1 MIMKKILGIVFLS
14 FLFLVNANSAATQL
28 KSGSFHEGEFKWK
41 HKKMPLPPGKW
52 ETIEKWDWSIGFW
65 TSTSADLVTY
75 SGNDI
80 DSLFGFGDIEFKG
93 RYQGYIAPQIDELLY
108 QGEHDGCYERPEYTL
123 LKLFKKGK
131 VHNCFRVRHIDVD
144 KELNRPDDAKNKWA
158 SAVFRKWLR
167 ERNMNTPK
175 ILLCATG
182 IYYAP
187 VVRDTYYRWGY
198 CINPEKFGASRNEFF
213 TEDSSEYHPANINN
227 YPDKK
232 EFMDEWIVKTT
243 QMHQQFEL
251 IFKAKEHHK
260 LDFTQIAKKPKD
272 KKIKKKQPKKT
283 EPAEPIP
290 DDNIIVAAASGTG
303 FFVSDKGLIVTN
315 HHVID
320 QCEITKVNFKG
331 EEIEAKTLAIDKTND
346 LAIIK
351 AEINPDKFY
360 SVSNEDVTLLQD
372 IIVAGFPL
380 GKKVSAAIKTHKG
393 SVTALAGY
401 GDNYSNFQT
410 DATINQGNSGGPII
424 DQKGNI
430 VGIAVALMSADAGQ
444 NIFFAVKSS
453 TLKTFASSNG
463 INFTKPSNTEKT
475 NAELGKLITEGTVF
489 LECWMTVAK
498 IKKLIAKEENK
509 KAFYNKYQ

>member
-1 MIMKKILGIVFLS
+1 MKIIWKILILF
-14 FLFLVNANSAATQL
+14 FLVSVNSNSAITNFR
-28 KSGSFHEGEFKWK
+28 KGTFHEGDVYWK
-41 HKKMPLPPGKW
+41 HKKISLPPGKW
-52 ETIEKWDWSIGFW
+52 ESVEKWSWSIGFW
-65 TSTSADLVTY
+65 TASDVSLAKHSDNYVEEFY
-75 SGNDI
+75 SFGEI
-80 DSLFGFGDIEFKG
+80 DFMG
-93 RYQGYIAPQIDELLY
+93 RYQGYIAPQIDEILY
-108 QGEHDGCYERPEYTL
+108 QNEHDGCYERPEYTL
-123 LKLFKKGK
+123 LKLYKKGK
-131 VHNCFRVRHIDVD
+131 VHNCFRVRHIEVD
-144 KELNRPDDAKNKWA
+144 KELNRPDDGDSKWT
-158 SAVFRKWLR
+158 SAVLRKWIR
-167 ERNMNTPK
+167 DRNMSTPK
-175 ILLCATG
+175 IMLCATG
-182 IYYAP
+182 VYYAP
-187 VVRDTYYRWGY
+187 VVRDTYYVWSH
-198 CINPEKFGASRNEFF
+198 CIDPKKLGATEAKFF
-213 TEDSSEYHPANINN
+213 TEETSEYHPANINN
-227 YPDKK
+227 YHDKIEVMNK
-232 EFMDEWIVKTT
+232 WMIETA
-243 QMHQQFEL
+243 QYHQQIEIAL
-251 IFKAKEHHK
+251 KAKKRHK
-260 LDFTQIAKKPKD
+260 LNFEKIAKIPKNN
-272 KKIKKKQPKKT
+272 KTKKKQPKKT
-283 EPAEPIP
+283 EPTKPIL
-290 DDNIIVAAASGTG
+290 DDNTIVAAASGTG
-303 FFVSDKGLIVTN
+303 FFVSDKGLMVTN

-320 QCEITKVNFKG
+320 QCKSVKVNFKG
-331 EEIEAKTLAIDKTND
+331 DEIEAKTLAIDKTND

-351 AEINPDKFY
+351 AEINSDKFY
-360 SVSNEDVTLLQD
+360 AVSNEDVTLLQD